1 MLFTRKEQNAILR
14 EFSSVASCLTGRRIT
29 VVAIIDGDD
38 LGYTSDNNKIHV
50 SLSNEYFRGLSKS
63 QVYILIRGIFAHEL
77 LHQLITNFKEYF
89 PAIQDRE
96 KYEQSIFASI
106 MNVCEDSAI
115 EFFAPGYLSEE
126 YTRSLEYMRALV
138 YKHQP
143 QIQENE
149 DAFGQFFTAML
160 QYRFFGFLKGKFTF
174 PEANE
179 AFRKSVAPFNMAT
192 ENPVQKGR
200 IKCAEQIL
208 DISRPLWESR
218 AKSEEQMRKMME
230 EIMQSFAS
238 AINNGEGEGSDE
250 SNPEDGDS
258 SLTKRRRITFKRVSP
273 EEYKKAM
280 ENAKDASDTGG
291 DIQVLIPDSP
301 VEDDDSKNPPD
312 NAASVASSPSDDTTD
327 ENESGTDG
335 AAPESTP
342 SDDTNS
348 ESASNAESTSNTSDA
363 DEQSSTNDIPDS
375 DNSSEAEVSEH
386 EGGDT
391 LHTPEVTENPDD
403 LAADMAES
411 IDRELELSESE
422 ITAIAEV
429 NQRFESEERHSESHE
444 SDLEDINIPVTG
456 GYKDVCKGI
465 NCENVWVKCPKTATA
480 INTYD
485 AIVASMNSGIQNLA
499 HQLKRML
506 KNRQEENMYK
516 QSGKV
521 SLKRLNC
528 GRVTTR
534 VFTKNRLPET
544 SDVAVVVA
552 IDISGSMSGRK
563 IVAAQKAAIGLAEVC
578 GQLKLPLY
586 MFGFTADEH
595 GYKANH
601 YHYLNW
607 SNRKDDRH
615 RLLSIKACSDNF
627 DGYSIRY
634 ATKLLQKRSE
644 EKKLLF
650 VISDGNPAARAYCH
664 VNGIQDVQ
672 FAINEANK
680 VCVPIGIL
688 LGNIDPSI
696 HRQMYGYNFVHCEDV
711 NDLFPRLGKILKRY
725 M

>member
-38 LGYTSDNNKIHV
+38 LGYTSDDNKIHV

-63 QVYILIRGIFAHEL
+63 QVYVLIRGIFAHEL

-89 PAIQDRE
+89 PAIKNHER
-96 KYEQSIFASI
+96 YEQSIIASI
-106 MNVCEDSAI
+106 MNICEDSAI

-143 QIQENE
+143 EIQENE
-149 DAFGQFFTAML
+149 DAFGQFFTAIL

-174 PEANE
+174 PESNE
-179 AFRKSVAPFNMAT
+179 AFRKSVAPFNVAT
-192 ENPVQKGR
+192 ENPIQKER

-208 DISRPLWESR
+208 DISRPLWEDR
-218 AKSEEQMRKMME
+218 AKSVEQMRQMME

-238 AINNGEGEGSDE
+238 AMNNGEGEGSDD

-280 ENAKDASDTGG
+280 ENAKDGPDAGG

-301 VEDDDSKNPPD
+301 VEDDDTNPPD
-312 NAASVASSPSDDTTD
+312 VNAPAAGSPSSNAADENKSDADGAIPKSDSTNAADSDSSPSAEHDSDASNTD
-327 ENESGTDG
+327 SE
-335 AAPESTP
+335 PESNAVP
-342 SDDTNS
+342 DTN
-348 ESASNAESTSNTSDA
+348 
-363 DEQSSTNDIPDS
+363 
-375 DNSSEAEVSEH
+375 NSSEEGVSER

-391 LHTPEVTENPDD
+391 LHTPEATGNPEDLMPDMTE
-403 LAADMAES
+403 E
-411 IDRELELSESE
+411 IDRELELSDSD
-422 ITAIAEV
+422 ISAIAEV
-429 NQRFESEERHSESHE
+429 NQRYEAEEKHLEAYE
-444 SDLEDINIPVTG
+444 DNDLEDINIPVTG

-465 NCENVWVKCPKTATA
+465 SCENVWVKCPKTSTA
-480 INTYD
+480 ITTYES
-485 AIVASMNSGIQNLA
+485 IVASMNSGIQNLA

-506 KNRQEENMYK
+506 KNRQEEKMYK

-521 SLKRLNC
+521 CLKRLNC
-528 GRVTTR
+528 GRMTTR

-563 IVAAQKAAIGLAEVC
+563 IAAAQKAAIGLAEVC
-578 GQLKLPLY
+578 GQLKLSLY

-650 VISDGNPAARAYCH
+650 IISDGNPAAMAYRH

-672 FAINEANK
+672 LAINEANK
-680 VCVPIGIL
+680 VCIPVGIL

-696 HRQMYGYNFVHCEDV
+696 HRQMYGYNFIHCEDV
-711 NDLFPRLGKILKRY
+711 KNLFPQLGKILKRY
-725 M
+725 L